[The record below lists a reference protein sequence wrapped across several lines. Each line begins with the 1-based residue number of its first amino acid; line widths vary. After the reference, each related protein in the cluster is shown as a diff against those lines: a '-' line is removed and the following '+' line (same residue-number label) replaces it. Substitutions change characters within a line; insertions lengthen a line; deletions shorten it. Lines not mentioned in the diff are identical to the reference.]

1 MNFLGDESLLR
12 AFRRYE
18 RALLAN
24 DLLELNALFA
34 DGETTLRADGSSV
47 LAGHQH
53 IAAFRADRP
62 PVPGRTL
69 QRVHLR
75 EITADSVVL
84 VAETTRADGGT
95 GVQTQLWQRAQGSA
109 TGWVVTVAHVST
121 AAPTPPA
128 PSPNDPAAWRIAP
141 AGEPLVRGAETGPLQ
156 GMRVAVKDLFAVAG
170 QRIGAGN
177 PAWLAGAPAEP
188 SHAGALTALLS
199 AGADV
204 AGIAQTDELAFSLA
218 GTNVHYGTPANP
230 AAPGRITGGSSSGP
244 AAAVAA
250 GHAEIGLGTDTAG
263 SIRVPASYCGL
274 YGLRTTYDLVDRSG
288 LVALAPSFDTVGVLA
303 RTGAVLA
310 AADVLLPA
318 GEPVPT
324 RELVVAPMLLELAA
338 PGTRLAVEA
347 ALRALALHLD
357 VPVRAVELDR
367 AALESWFT
375 AFRTVQTAEAWR
387 THGEFV
393 AAHPG
398 EFEPAVEARFRSG
411 AEVGDKQEQAAR
423 SVLASARDELRAM
436 LPPGVVLA
444 LPTSSSPAPAID
456 TDAATI
462 DAIRGATLRLTCLAS
477 LAGLPA
483 LSLPT
488 ARVGTLPAGLC
499 LAGGPGADRSL
510 LALITHQE
518 LT

>member
-1 MNFLGDESLLR
+1 MNLLGDESLLR

-24 DLLELNALFA
+24 DVPELDALFA
-34 DGETTLRADGSSV
+34 DGEATLRADGGGA

-62 PVPGRTL
+62 PVPDRTL

-75 EITADSVVL
+75 EVAVDAVVL
-84 VAETTRADGGT
+84 VAETSRADGGT

-109 TGWVVTVAHVST
+109 AGWVVTVAHVST
-121 AAPTPPA
+121 APPA
-128 PSPNDPAAWRIAP
+128 PPVSTSSDPAAWRIAP
-141 AGEPLVRGAETGPLQ
+141 GDNPLVRGAGDGQLD
-156 GMRVAVKDLFAVAG
+156 GMRVAVKDLFAIAG

-177 PAWLAGAPAEP
+177 PAWLAGAPVEP
-188 SHAGALTALLS
+188 SHAGAVDALLA

-218 GTNVHYGTPANP
+218 GTNMHYGKPANP

-274 YGLRTTYDLVDRSG
+274 YGLRTTYDVVDRSG

-303 RTGAVLA
+303 RTGVALAA

-318 GEPVPT
+318 TEIVPT
-324 RELVVAPMLLELAA
+324 RELVVAPTLLELAA
-338 PGTRLAVEA
+338 PDTRLAVEA
-347 ALRALALHLD
+347 ALRALVLRLD

-367 AALESWFT
+367 TALESWFT

-387 THGEFV
+387 EHGEFV

-398 EFEPAVEARFRSG
+398 EFEPAVEARFRAG
-411 AEVGDKQEQAAR
+411 AEVGDEQEQAAR
-423 SVLASARDELRAM
+423 SVLAGARDELRAM

-444 LPTSSSPAPAID
+444 LPSSSSPAP
-456 TDAATI
+456 TVDADPATI
-462 DAIRGATLRLTCLAS
+462 DATRGATLRLTCLAS

-510 LALITHQE
+510 LATTPH
-518 LT
+518 